1 MTHSSVYRKFF
12 SPFATEVVAYES
24 FNHILRKLSQ
34 ILIFFAVTRPI
45 PAMFSRQLDSF
56 ALVNLDYLWS
66 CLLTDVLCFLVYTFY
81 FNILEVSISR
91 ENMALEVLNEVFERD
106 LP

>member
-12 SPFATEVVAYES
+12 SPFPTAVVAYES

-45 PAMFSRQLDSF
+45 PAMFSPQLDSF
-56 ALVNLDYLWS
+56 ALVNLYYLWS

-81 FNILEVSISR
+81 FNISGGKYLS
-91 ENMALEVLNEVFERD
+91 
-106 LP
+106 